1 MAIGTSSGSRTAI
14 RCGQRAAPSGEGPT
28 HMPFTSRPRADWCH
42 RLAWKAPPPAQ
53 LHPHPGCARPGL
65 LPGRAHGRV
74 ATARPMAR
82 GQPHN
87 RQLRAWDGPWSDPKA
102 ADLLVPERLVGEEG
116 DHHGGHPG
124 PQPGVGGASTAVMDD
139 RGHTRKQPFVRTWS
153 TTRTSSS
160 WSAVACRSAQPR
172 NSIPRQPA
180 WA

>member
-65 LPGRAHGRV
+65 LPGRTWPGRDG
-74 ATARPMAR
+74 AADGR

-87 RQLRAWDGPWSDPKA
+87 RQLRAWDGLWSDPKA

-116 DHHGGHPG
+116 DHHGG
-124 PQPGVGGASTAVMDD
+124 T
-139 RGHTRKQPFVRTWS
+139 
-153 TTRTSSS
+153 
-160 WSAVACRSAQPR
+160 
-172 NSIPRQPA
+172 PA
-180 WA
+180 HNPVWVVPAPP